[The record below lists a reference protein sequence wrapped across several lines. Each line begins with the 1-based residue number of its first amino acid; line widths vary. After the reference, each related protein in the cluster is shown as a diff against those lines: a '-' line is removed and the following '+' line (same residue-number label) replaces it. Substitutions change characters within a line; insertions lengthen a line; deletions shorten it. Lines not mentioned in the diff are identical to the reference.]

1 MTTVLWFALLAINVF
16 TFSLMGSDKA
26 RAKAGRWRIPERTLL
41 LSAACFGALGG
52 TLGMFYFRHKTR
64 HWYFVVGMPLILAV
78 QIAVAVWLSN
88 GGAGFT
94 FA

>member
-1 MTTVLWFALLAINVF
+1 MADPGADAFP
-16 TFSLMGSDKA
+16 M
-26 RAKAGRWRIPERTLL
+26 RAAWRKRR
-41 LSAACFGALGG
+41 GV
-52 TLGMFYFRHKTR
+52 GMFYFRHKTR

>member
-64 HWYFVVGMPLILAV
+64 HWYFRWGMPAMLLVQLALLS
-78 QIAVAVWLSN
+78 WLP
-88 GGAGFT
+88 GALG
-94 FA
+94 